1 MPSVK
6 TIAVASAVALGCAG
20 SLVATTAYASP
31 GSGEFLKTE
40 QPVGALNSSELQVD
54 FEHAGEQ
61 LFRIAEA
68 ARVAE
73 EQAAIARAAAAAE
86 AERVAAEQAAAAEA
100 ARVAEEQAAAERAAA
115 AQARAAAAE
124 ERAEDEAEDEAGAEA
139 TTGNSNEN
147 VAEDDSDASASD
159 SDAGSSYAGGGA
171 VSAALSRVG
180 MSYVRGGSGPSSFDC
195 SGLTMWAYRQAGI
208 SLPHYSGAQMAAGTP
223 VSIGNM
229 QPGDLMF
236 FGGGGSRHVAMYI
249 GNGQVVH
256 ATNPRSGVVVGTY
269 QYEMARGD
277 FAGVRRYL

>member
-6 TIAVASAVALGCAG
+6 TIAVASAIALGCAG
-20 SLVATTAYASP
+20 SLVATTAYATP
-31 GSGEFLKTE
+31 QSGEFLKTE

-115 AQARAAAAE
+115 AAERAAAN
-124 ERAEDEAEDEAGAEA
+124 EA
-139 TTGNSNEN
+139 TTGNSSAN
-147 VAEDDSDASASD
+147 AADDESDASDSD

-208 SLPHYSGAQMAAGTP
+208 SLPHYSGAQMASGTP
-223 VSIGNM
+223 VSLGNM